1 MSEGETFKAT
11 TVTVRGCTV
20 AMLRGGKGE
29 PLLYL
34 HGANGAGRTLPFME
48 ALAERYD
55 VLVPEHPGFGGSDE
69 PDWLDNI
76 HDVAYFYL
84 DFMQS
89 IDLRGVHLV
98 GMSLGGWIALE
109 IAVRDTARLKTL
121 TLAVPAGLRVA
132 GLKTGD
138 PYAWS
143 PQETMRQAFHDPKVA
158 EAAIAA
164 LPENVEADD
173 TFLKNRSTFATL
185 GWEPRLH
192 DPHLEKW
199 LHRIDLPTRIVWGAD
214 DNSLSADY
222 AAEFAKRIPGSEVTV
237 IPECG
242 HLLHVEKPAEFVSA
256 IDSHIEAQKA
266 EAQKTEAGK
275 AGARKAGVSAS

>member
-1 MSEGETFKAT
+1 MAGSDTFKAT
-11 TVTVRGCTV
+11 SVTVRDCTV
-20 AMLRGGKGE
+20 TMLRGGVGE

-55 VLVPEHPGFGGSDE
+55 VMVPEHPGFGGSDE
-69 PDWLDNI
+69 PAWLDNI

-84 DFMQS
+84 GFLETM
-89 IDLRGVHLV
+89 DLTGVHLV

-109 IAVRDTARLKTL
+109 LAVRSTARLKTL
-121 TLAVPAGLRVA
+121 TLAGPAGLRVA
-132 GLKTGD
+132 GLATGD

-143 PQETMRQAFHDPKVA
+143 PEETMRQAFHDPKIA

-164 LPENVEADD
+164 FPENIEADD
-173 TFLKNRSTFATL
+173 TFLKNRSTFAKL
-185 GWEPRLH
+185 GWDPRLH

-199 LHRIDLPTRIVWGAD
+199 LHRVDLPTHIVWGEND
-214 DNSLSADY
+214 KIISADY
-222 AAEFAKRIPGSEVTV
+222 AQEFAKLIPGSDVTI
-237 IPECG
+237 IPQCG

-256 IDSHIEAQKA
+256 INNHVEAKHTKA
-266 EAQKTEAGK
+266 KHTK
-275 AGARKAGVSAS
+275 ATHTKVSAS

>member
-1 MSEGETFKAT
+1 MSESGSFKET
-11 TVTVRGCTV
+11 TVTVRDCTV
-20 AMLRGGKGE
+20 TMLRGGTGA

-55 VLVPEHPGFGGSDE
+55 VMVPEHPGFGGSDE

-84 DFMQS
+84 DLLQS
-89 IDLRGVHLV
+89 IDLRDVHLV

-109 IAVRDTARLKTL
+109 IAVRSTERLKTL
-121 TLAVPAGLRVA
+121 TLAGPAGIKVP
-132 GLKTGD
+132 GLATGD

-143 PQETMRQAFHDPKVA
+143 PEETMRQAFHDPKIA

-164 LPENVEADD
+164 FPENVEADD
-173 TFLKNRSTFATL
+173 TFLKNRSTFAKL

-192 DPHLEKW
+192 DPHLKKW
-199 LHRIDLPTRIVWGAD
+199 LHRVDVPTHIVWGAD
-214 DNSLSADY
+214 DKFISADY
-222 AAEFAKRIPGSEVTV
+222 AQEFTKLIPGSDVTI
-237 IPECG
+237 IPDCG
-242 HLLHVEKPAEFVSA
+242 HLLHVEKPDDFVAA
-256 IDSHIEAQKA
+256 IDAHIDAN
-266 EAQKTEAGK
+266 
-275 AGARKAGVSAS
+275 